1 MADPAEILL
10 QHTRA
15 VQSIAAR
22 VPGGV
27 EGLSCARDSDVV
39 ALVAAAQA
47 VVRSAQGLLA
57 AASGE
62 LARRSQGDGD
72 ASLAR
77 RLGEKSAVQ
86 VVAKQAGVSLSE
98 AARFVTVGEATV
110 PRVALS
116 GEDLVPKRP
125 HVAAAV
131 AAGTLS
137 VALAES
143 IDRTLATVA
152 GRLWADQADALE
164 RMLVEKAVSNTW
176 SVADFTAYCRRI
188 PNTLDPDGAE
198 LRENEL
204 RGKASIRATQL
215 DNGMLRIVM
224 ELDPERA
231 GFWLAAMRARTN
243 PRRTGLAAV
252 DANPGDQSTG
262 DENVDV
268 QSVDVQNMDVQ
279 SPGDESAAA
288 ESPNVT
294 PFARHVDPSQ
304 PTPMQAKLDA
314 LTAILRDS
322 LRADEGRNAGVDTTM
337 LVRIDLTDLQS
348 GLGTATIDGVQEPIS
363 ATTARRL
370 AVEADLIPQVF
381 DGKSVLLNQGES
393 KRAFTRQ
400 QRYAILALY
409 AGCVF
414 PKCDVPGSMAEIHHI
429 GQWATR
435 SQHRKGTDLLN
446 GVPLC
451 GFHNRLMEQGWELS
465 FDDDRIPWFTPPPH
479 VDPTRTP
486 VRGGHLAHSRAA

>member
-1 MADPAEILL
+1 M
-10 QHTRA
+10 
-15 VQSIAAR
+15 
-22 VPGGV
+22 
-27 EGLSCARDSDVV
+27 
-39 ALVAAAQA
+39 
-47 VVRSAQGLLA
+47 VRSAQGVLA

-86 VVAKQAGVSLSE
+86 VVAKQAGVSLNE
-98 AARFVTVGEATV
+98 AARFVKVGEATT
-110 PRVALS
+110 PQVALS
-116 GEDLVPKRP
+116 GEDLAPKRP
-125 HVAAAV
+125 HIAAAV
-131 AAGTLS
+131 AAGALS
-137 VALAES
+137 VASAEL
-143 IDRTLATVA
+143 IERTLSTVA
-152 GRLWADQADALE
+152 DTLWADQADALE

-198 LRENEL
+198 PRENDL
-204 RGKASIRATQL
+204 RGKAYIRATQL
-215 DNGMLRIVM
+215 DTGMLRIVM

-243 PRRTGLAAV
+243 PRRAGLA
-252 DANPGDQSTG
+252 T
-262 DENVDV
+262 VDV
-268 QSVDVQNMDVQ
+268 NT
-279 SPGDESAAA
+279 GGESTAA
-288 ESPNVT
+288 ENASVENLGGASLGGGASPVSESLNVT
-294 PFARHVDPSQ
+294 PFARPVDPSQ
-304 PTPMQAKLDA
+304 PPPMQARLDA

-322 LRADEGRNAGVDTTM
+322 LRADGGRNAGVDTTM
-337 LVRIDLTDLQS
+337 LVRIDLTDLRS

-370 AVEADLIPQVF
+370 AVDADLIPQVF
-381 DGKSVLLNQGES
+381 DGRSVLLDQGES
-393 KRAFTRQ
+393 KWVFTKQ

-429 GQWATR
+429 GPWATR

-486 VRGGHLAHSRAA
+486 VRGGHLAHLHAA